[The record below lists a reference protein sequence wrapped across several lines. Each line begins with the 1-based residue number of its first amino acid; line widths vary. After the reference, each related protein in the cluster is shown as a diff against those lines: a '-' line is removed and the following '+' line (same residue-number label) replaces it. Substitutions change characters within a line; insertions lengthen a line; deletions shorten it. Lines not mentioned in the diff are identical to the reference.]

1 CRVHFMRNILACV
14 AKTHADMVAAAVR
27 TAFAQED
34 LEAAR
39 RQWRS
44 VADSLREKFKE
55 AAHLMD
61 EAEDDVLAFMGFPRK
76 LRRQIHSTNTI
87 ERLNREIKRRTN
99 VVGIFPNEESI
110 IRLAGAVLM
119 EINDDWSVSRR
130 YMSLDAIQE
139 AMNGNSN
146 EMPMLEAA

>member
-1 CRVHFMRNILACV
+1 
-14 AKTHADMVAAAVR
+14 
-27 TAFAQED
+27 
-34 LEAAR
+34 
-39 RQWRS
+39 
-44 VADSLREKFKE
+44 
-55 AAHLMD
+55 
-61 EAEDDVLAFMGFPRK
+61 
-76 LRRQIHSTNTI
+76 
-87 ERLNREIKRRTN
+87 TN